1 MFLESARSRFRL
13 EGWEL
18 PPLVLAL
25 TPAVL
30 CTKDGDL
37 GFSTTEEG
45 DSLPERARSFGAVL
59 ERDEEGMEG
68 IVEEGDGRAGT
79 EEEEGEESA
88 EATGVVVV
96 AIFLRVEW
104 LPLGPPRLARKVR

>member
-25 TPAVL
+25 TPEVL

-45 DSLPERARSFGAVL
+45 DSLPARARSFGAVL
-59 ERDEEGMEG
+59 EREGL
-68 IVEEGDGRAGT
+68 VEEGDGRARM